1 MKRSHIIL
9 LGLVVAALIIWLLL
23 ARPRILGG
31 APRPSA
37 VSVSGL
43 DQLPERH

>member
-23 ARPRILGG
+23 ARPRILGAG
-31 APRPSA
+31 PQHSA
-37 VSVSGL
+37 GNISAL